1 MTAPDHGRGSPARK
15 RAVLLALRCYGR
27 QMARLWRVTVPAM
40 LLPAL
45 GNTCIFYVAPLIV
58 AQLVGRF
65 AGHRLAGIGAAMPYV
80 AGFTG
85 ALLFA
90 EVVWRIGIHCLNRL
104 DGRGIENLYVIGMD
118 ELLAKDA
125 AFFHDNFAGSLTKR
139 VLSFASRFE
148 DFTDNLVFNVV
159 GSLVPLVFA
168 SVVLWRY
175 DPLLVA
181 GLLGLIAITGA
192 GVAPLIRRRQ
202 KLVDQREEAIARVS
216 GHVAD
221 SLMNMDTIRAF
232 AAEDREAAEHRSR
245 VADQRRKS
253 LRSWDYGNLRIDA
266 LVAPMSVLTNVFGLL
281 LAIALGAGQHGIE
294 AIVVAFTYYSNATR
308 IMFEFNQIYRSMESS
323 LTEAAQFTELL
334 LIRPAVV
341 DPIAP
346 EPLRP
351 RASDVRFERVTFA
364 YAEGLP
370 LFTGLD
376 LAVPSGTKVG
386 LVGRSGG
393 GKSTL
398 TRLLLRMMDVD
409 DGRILIGGQDI
420 SKLRQSDLRSL
431 IAYVPQ
437 DPAMFH
443 RTLRDNIAFA
453 RPGASDTEI
462 YQAAQAAHVTEFAGA
477 LPDGFDTMVG
487 ERGVKLSGGQRQRVA
502 LARAILRDAPILL
515 LDEATSALDSESET
529 LIQQALWQLM
539 EGRTALVVAHRL
551 STVARMDQLVVLDHG
566 QIAEKGTHQE
576 LLRRGGTYARLW
588 QHQSGGFLD
597 GDPATTTP
605 AGAQRVGTPRSPATA
620 PEACPAGDGG
630 AGPALATQGRAR
642 VTSVRSADLP
652 EPAAVGG
659 DEQEALVGRD

>member
-1 MTAPDHGRGSPARK
+1 MTAPEHSRGSPARK
-15 RAVLLALRCYGR
+15 RAVLLALRYYGR
-27 QMARLWRVTVPAM
+27 QLARLRRFTVPAM
-40 LLPAL
+40 LFPAV
-45 GNTCIFYVAPLIV
+45 GNTCIFYIAPLIV
-58 AQLVGRF
+58 AQLVGRLV
-65 AGHRLAGIGAAMPYV
+65 GHGSFGIGAAMAYLIAF
-80 AGFTG
+80 AGV
-85 ALLFA
+85 LLFA
-90 EVVWRIGIHCLNRL
+90 EILWRIGIHCLNRL

-148 DFTDNLVFNVV
+148 DFTDNLVFNIV

-181 GLLGLIAITGA
+181 GLIGSIVMTGA
-192 GVAPLIRRRQ
+192 GIAPLIRRRQ

-232 AAEDREAAEHRSR
+232 AAEDQEAAEHRSR

-253 LRSWDYGNLRIDA
+253 LWSWDYANLRIDA
-266 LVAPMSVLTNVFGLL
+266 LVAPMSVLTNVLGLL
-281 LAIALGAGQHGIE
+281 LAVALGGGTHGIE
-294 AIVVAFTYYSNATR
+294 AIIVVFTYYSNATR

-334 LIRPAVV
+334 LTPPTVA

-351 RASDVRFERVTFA
+351 KASDVRFERVTFA
-364 YAEGLP
+364 HAGALP

-376 LAVPSGTKVG
+376 LAVPTGTRLG

-398 TRLLLRMMDVD
+398 ARLLLRMMDID
-409 DGRILIGGQDI
+409 EGRILIGGQDI
-420 SKLRQSDLRSL
+420 TRLRQSDLRSL

-437 DPAMFH
+437 APAMFH

-453 RPGASDTEI
+453 CPHATGAEI
-462 YQAAQAAHVTEFAGA
+462 RQAAQAAHVTEFADA

-487 ERGVKLSGGQRQRVA
+487 ERGVKLSGGQQQRVA

-515 LDEATSALDSESET
+515 LDEATSALDSESEI
-529 LIQQALWQLM
+529 LIQQALWRLM

-566 QIAEKGTHQE
+566 RIVEKGTHSE
-576 LLRRGGTYARLW
+576 LLRLDGTYARLW

-597 GDPATTTP
+597 GDE
-605 AGAQRVGTPRSPATA
+605 ATA
-620 PEACPAGDGG
+620 MSPEAPR
-630 AGPALATQGRAR
+630 PNT
-642 VTSVRSADLP
+642 
-652 EPAAVGG
+652 
-659 DEQEALVGRD
+659 

>member
-1 MTAPDHGRGSPARK
+1 MTTPEDFRGSPARK
-15 RAVLLALRCYGR
+15 RAVLLALRYYGR
-27 QMARLWRVTVPAM
+27 QMARLWRFTVPAM
-40 LLPAL
+40 LLPSL
-45 GNTCIFYVAPLIV
+45 GNTCVYYIAPLIV
-58 AQLVGRF
+58 AVLVGRLASHGLTGISAALPYVLSF
-65 AGHRLAGIGAAMPYV
+65 AGV
-80 AGFTG
+80 
-85 ALLFA
+85 LLFA
-90 EVVWRIGIHCLNRL
+90 EVAWRIGIHCLNRL
-104 DGRGIENLYVIGMD
+104 DGLGIENLYIIGMD

-148 DFTDNLVFNVV
+148 DFTDNLVFNIV
-159 GSLVPLVFA
+159 GSLVPLLFA
-168 SVVLWRY
+168 AVVLWRY

-181 GLLGLIAITGA
+181 GLIGLIVITGA
-192 GVAPLIRRRQ
+192 GIAPLIRRRQ
-202 KLVDQREEAIARVS
+202 KLVDQREDAIARVS

-232 AAEDREAAEHRSR
+232 AAEEREAAEHRSR

-253 LRSWDYGNLRIDA
+253 LRSWDYSNLRIDA
-266 LVAPMSVLTNVFGLL
+266 LVAPMSVLTNVLGLL
-281 LAIALGAGQHGIE
+281 LAVSLGAGQHGIA

-308 IMFEFNQIYRSMESS
+308 IMFEFNQIYRQLESS

-334 LIRPAVV
+334 HTQPTVV

-351 RASDVRFERVTFA
+351 NASDVRFERVRFA
-364 YAEGLP
+364 HAGEQP
-370 LFTGLD
+370 LFTRLD
-376 LAVPSGTKVG
+376 LVVPAGTKLG

-420 SKLRQSDLRSL
+420 ARLRQSDLRSL

-443 RTLRDNIAFA
+443 RTLRDNIAFG
-453 RPGASDTEI
+453 RPHATEAEIDQAS
-462 YQAAQAAHVTEFAGA
+462 QAAHVTEFAGA
-477 LPDGFDTMVG
+477 LPDGFDTLVG

-515 LDEATSALDSESET
+515 LDEATSALDSESEV
-529 LIQQALWQLM
+529 LVQQALWRLM

-576 LLRRGGTYARLW
+576 LLSLGGTYARLW

-597 GDPATTTP
+597 QDRTATLDEP
-605 AGAQRVGTPRSPATA
+605 Q
-620 PEACPAGDGG
+620 
-630 AGPALATQGRAR
+630 L
-642 VTSVRSADLP
+642 SA
-652 EPAAVGG
+652 
-659 DEQEALVGRD
+659 

>member
-1 MTAPDHGRGSPARK
+1 MTAPDHDLGSPTRK

-27 QMARLWRVTVPAM
+27 QMARLRRFTVPAM
-40 LLPAL
+40 LFPAL
-45 GNTCIFYVAPLIV
+45 GNTGIFYIAPLII
-58 AQLVGRF
+58 AQLVGRL
-65 AGHRLAGIGAAMPYV
+65 AGHTLNGIGAAMPYV
-80 AGFTG
+80 LGFAGV
-85 ALLFA
+85 LLCA
-90 EVVWRIGIHCLNRL
+90 EIAWRIGIHCLNRL
-104 DGRGIENLYVIGMD
+104 DGHGIENLYVIGMD

-148 DFTDNLVFNVV
+148 DFTDNVVFNIV
-159 GSLVPLVFA
+159 GSLVPLGFA

-181 GLLGLIAITGA
+181 GLIGLIVITGA
-192 GVAPLIRRRQ
+192 GIAPLIRRRQ

-221 SLMNMDTIRAF
+221 SLANMDTIRAF
-232 AAEDREAAEHRSR
+232 AAEERERAEHRSR
-245 VADQRRKS
+245 IADQRRRS
-253 LRSWDYGNLRIDA
+253 VLSWDYGNLRIDA
-266 LVAPMSVLTNVFGLL
+266 LVAPMSVLTNGLGLL
-281 LAIALGAGQHGIE
+281 LAVALGGGRLGIE

-308 IMFEFNQIYRSMESS
+308 IMFEFNQIYRQLESS

-334 LIRPAVV
+334 LTPPTVV

-351 RASDVRFERVTFA
+351 EGSGIRFERVTFA
-364 YAEGLP
+364 HAGGLP
-370 LFTGLD
+370 LFTSLD
-376 LAVPSGTKVG
+376 LTVPSGAKLG

-398 TRLLLRMMDVD
+398 TRLLLRMTDIQ

-420 SKLRQSDLRSL
+420 TRLRQSDLRSL

-437 DPAMFH
+437 EPAMFH

-453 RPGASDTEI
+453 RPEATDAEVRE
-462 YQAAQAAHVTEFAGA
+462 AARAAHVTEFAST

-529 LIQQALWQLM
+529 LVQHALWRLM

-551 STVARMDQLVVLDHG
+551 STVARMDQLIVLDRG
-566 QIAEKGTHQE
+566 QITEKGTHQE
-576 LLRRGGTYARLW
+576 LLRLGGTYARLW

-597 GDPATTTP
+597 EDTMA
-605 AGAQRVGTPRSPATA
+605 A
-620 PEACPAGDGG
+620 
-630 AGPALATQGRAR
+630 
-642 VTSVRSADLP
+642 LP
-652 EPAAVGG
+652 EVPMLSA
-659 DEQEALVGRD
+659 

>member
-1 MTAPDHGRGSPARK
+1 MTAPEHSRGSPARK
-15 RAVLLALRCYGR
+15 RAVLLALRYYGR
-27 QMARLWRVTVPAM
+27 QMARLRRFTVPAM

-45 GNTCIFYVAPLIV
+45 GNTCIFYIAPLIV

-65 AGHRLAGIGAAMPYV
+65 VGHGSIGIGAAMPYV
-80 AGFTG
+80 LGFAGVLF
-85 ALLFA
+85 FA
-90 EVVWRIGIHCLNRL
+90 EIVWRIGIHCLNRL
-104 DGRGIENLYVIGMD
+104 DGRGIENLYVIGMG

-148 DFTDNLVFNVV
+148 DFTDNLVFNIV

-181 GLLGLIAITGA
+181 GLIGLIAITGA
-192 GVAPLIRRRQ
+192 GIAPLIRRRQ

-253 LRSWDYGNLRIDA
+253 LRSWDYGNLRIDT
-266 LVAPMSVLTNVFGLL
+266 LVAPMSVLTNVLGLL
-281 LAIALGAGQHGIE
+281 LAVALGGGEHGIE
-294 AIVVAFTYYSNATR
+294 AIVVAVTYYSNATR
-308 IMFEFNQIYRSMESS
+308 IMFEFNQIYRRLESS

-334 LIRPAVV
+334 LTPPAMV

-346 EPLRP
+346 QPLRP
-351 RASDVRFERVTFA
+351 KASDVRFERVTFA
-364 YAEGLP
+364 HAGGLP

-376 LAVPSGTKVG
+376 LAVPSGTKLG

-393 GKSTL
+393 GKTTL
-398 TRLLLRMMDVD
+398 TRLLLRMTDVQE
-409 DGRILIGGQDI
+409 GRILIGGQDI

-453 RPGASDTEI
+453 RPHATDAEI
-462 YQAAQAAHVTEFAGA
+462 RQAAQAAHVTQFAGA

-502 LARAILRDAPILL
+502 LARAVLRDAPILL
-515 LDEATSALDSESET
+515 LDEATSALDSESEI
-529 LIQQALWQLM
+529 LVQQALWRLM

-551 STVARMDQLVVLDHG
+551 STVAHMDQLVVLDRG
-566 QIAEKGTHQE
+566 QVAEKGTHQE
-576 LLRRGGTYARLW
+576 LLRLDGIYARLW

-597 GDPATTTP
+597 DDTTTTML
-605 AGAQRVGTPRSPATA
+605 AEAPR
-620 PEACPAGDGG
+620 
-630 AGPALATQGRAR
+630 L
-642 VTSVRSADLP
+642 SA
-652 EPAAVGG
+652 
-659 DEQEALVGRD
+659 

>member
-1 MTAPDHGRGSPARK
+1 MTTPEDCRATPARK
-15 RAVLLALRCYGR
+15 RAVLLALRYYGR
-27 QMARLWRVTVPAM
+27 QMARLWRFTVPAM
-40 LLPAL
+40 LLPSL
-45 GNTCIFYVAPLIV
+45 GNTCIYYVAPLIV
-58 AQLVGRF
+58 AELIG
-65 AGHRLAGIGAAMPYV
+65 RLASHGLTGISAALPYV
-80 AGFTG
+80 LSFA
-85 ALLFA
+85 AVLLFA
-90 EVVWRIGIHCLNRL
+90 EVAWRIGIHCLNRL
-104 DGRGIENLYVIGMD
+104 DGLGIENLYVIGMD

-148 DFTDNLVFNVV
+148 DFTDNLVFNIV

-168 SVVLWRY
+168 AVVLWRY

-181 GLLGLIAITGA
+181 GLIGLIVLTGA
-192 GVAPLIRRRQ
+192 GIAPLIRRRQ
-202 KLVDQREEAIARVS
+202 KLVNQREDAIARVS

-232 AAEDREAAEHRSR
+232 AAEEREAAEHRSR

-253 LRSWDYGNLRIDA
+253 LVSWDYGNLRIDA
-266 LVAPMSVLTNVFGLL
+266 LVAPMSVLTNVLGLL
-281 LAIALGAGQHGIE
+281 LAVSLGAGQHGIA

-308 IMFEFNQIYRSMESS
+308 IMFEFNQIYRQLESS

-334 LIRPAVV
+334 HTQPTVV
-341 DPIAP
+341 DPVAP
-346 EPLRP
+346 EPLRSK
-351 RASDVRFERVTFA
+351 ASDVRFERVHFA
-364 YAEGLP
+364 HAAGRP
-370 LFTGLD
+370 LFTRLD
-376 LAVPSGTKVG
+376 LVVPAGTKLG

-420 SKLRQSDLRSL
+420 AKLRQSDLRSL

-453 RPGASDTEI
+453 RPHATDAEI
-462 YQAAQAAHVTEFAGA
+462 DQAAQAAHVTEFAGA
-477 LPDGFDTMVG
+477 LPDGFDTLVG

-515 LDEATSALDSESET
+515 LDEATSALDSESEV
-529 LIQQALWQLM
+529 LVQQALWELM

-576 LLRRGGTYARLW
+576 LLSLGGTYARLW

-597 GDPATTTP
+597 
-605 AGAQRVGTPRSPATA
+605 QHRTA
-620 PEACPAGDGG
+620 LLDESK
-630 AGPALATQGRAR
+630 L
-642 VTSVRSADLP
+642 SA
-652 EPAAVGG
+652 
-659 DEQEALVGRD
+659 

>member
-1 MTAPDHGRGSPARK
+1 
-15 RAVLLALRCYGR
+15 VLLVLRYYGG
-27 QMARLWRVTVPAM
+27 QMVRLRRFTVPAM

-65 AGHRLAGIGAAMPYV
+65 VGNGPAGVGAAMPYV
-80 AGFTG
+80 LGFAG
-85 ALLFA
+85 ALLAA
-90 EVVWRIGIHCLNRL
+90 EIVWRIGIHCLNRL

-148 DFTDNLVFNVV
+148 EFTDTLVFNVV
-159 GSLVPLVFA
+159 GSLVPLAFA

-181 GLLGLIAITGA
+181 GLIGLIAITGA
-192 GVAPLIRRRQ
+192 GIAPLIRRRQ

-281 LAIALGAGQHGIE
+281 LAVALGGRHGIE
-294 AIVVAFTYYSNATR
+294 AIIVAFTYYSNATR
-308 IMFEFNQIYRSMESS
+308 IMFEFNQIYRRLESS

-334 LIRPAVV
+334 LTPPTVV

-351 RASDVRFERVTFA
+351 KASDVRFERVTFA
-364 YAEGLP
+364 HGGGRP
-370 LFTGLD
+370 LFTDLD
-376 LAVPSGTKVG
+376 LVVPSGTKLG

-393 GKSTL
+393 GKTTL
-398 TRLLLRMMDVD
+398 TRLLLRMMDIA

-443 RTLRDNIAFA
+443 RTLLDNIAFA
-453 RPGASDTEI
+453 RPHATDAEI
-462 YQAAQAAHVTEFAGA
+462 RQAAEAAHVTEFADA

-515 LDEATSALDSESET
+515 LDEATSALDSESEI
-529 LIQQALWQLM
+529 LVQQALWRLM
-539 EGRTALVVAHRL
+539 QGRTALVVAHRL
-551 STVARMDQLVVLDHG
+551 STVARMDQLVVLDRG
-566 QIAEKGTHQE
+566 RIVEKGTHQE
-576 LLRRGGTYARLW
+576 LLRLGGTYARLW

-597 GDPATTTP
+597 DDG
-605 AGAQRVGTPRSPATA
+605 ATA
-620 PEACPAGDGG
+620 MLAEAPR
-630 AGPALATQGRAR
+630 L
-642 VTSVRSADLP
+642 SA
-652 EPAAVGG
+652 
-659 DEQEALVGRD
+659 